1 MNKITR
7 MTPKGAA
14 LIMADHYDS
23 QDEAKD
29 DRKKRLLKALEKLYQ
44 YESLDLE
51 PEEIY
56 DLLQA
61 TAAIQ
66 SRLNSVVTWKS
77 PYFDKAYI
85 SKLLYVKI
93 GRDIKTGK
101 IKVSAELQHDKQS
114 VVTADIKHIKELKDI
129 SLE

>member
-1 MNKITR
+1 

-14 LIMADHYDS
+14 LVMAERYAD
-23 QDEAKD
+23 QDEAKE
-29 DRKKRLLKALEKLYQ
+29 DRKARLIKALEKLYQ

-77 PYFDKAYI
+77 PHFDKAYI
-85 SKLLYVKI
+85 SKLNAVKI
-93 GRDIKTGK
+93 WRDIKTDK
-101 IKVSAELQHDKQS
+101 LRVSAELQHDKQS

>member
-1 MNKITR
+1 

-23 QDEAKD
+23 QDEAKA
-29 DRKKRLLKALEKLYQ
+29 DRKKRLIKAIEKLYQ

-61 TAAIQ
+61 IKAIQ

-77 PYFDKAYI
+77 PHFDKAYI
-85 SKLLYVKI
+85 SKLNAVKI
-93 GRDIKTGK
+93 WRDIKTDK
-101 IKVSAELQHDKQS
+101 LRASAEILDETGHII
-114 VVTADIKHIKELKDI
+114 VADIKHIKELVNTKF
-129 SLE
+129 E

>member
-1 MNKITR
+1 MNRITR

-14 LIMADHYDS
+14 LVMAERYAD
-23 QDEAKD
+23 QDEAKE
-29 DRKKRLLKALEKLYQ
+29 DRKARLIKALEKLYQ

-77 PYFDKAYI
+77 PHFDKAYI
-85 SKLLYVKI
+85 SKLNAVKI
-93 GRDIKTGK
+93 WRDIKTDK
-101 IKVSAELQHDKQS
+101 LRVSAELQHDKQS